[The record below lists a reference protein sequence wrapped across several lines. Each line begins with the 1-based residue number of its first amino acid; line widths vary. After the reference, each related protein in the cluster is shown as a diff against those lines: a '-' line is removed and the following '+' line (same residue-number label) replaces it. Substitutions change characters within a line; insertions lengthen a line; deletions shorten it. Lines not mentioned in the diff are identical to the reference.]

1 MLWTF
6 IKLPIV
12 VKFFVLPIFKGP
24 FKTGFTVAINIP
36 TPYKIYFQV
45 GIKIKKKIPVCML
58 TIGKPPDVKW

>member
-12 VKFFVLPIFKGP
+12 IKFFVLPIFKGP

-45 GIKIKKKIPVCML
+45 GIKIKKKSQYVC
-58 TIGKPPDVKW
+58 